1 MNVRGSE
8 KKWEKVFCTLH
19 NVQKVFRGWGMKLR
33 TRFFLW
39 SEQKAGKF
47 PLTFFFQTL
56 FLAFQIGTYTN
67 KHLLKQFLNSHL
79 AHLPC
84 SSTAN
89 YIWSPL
95 GNCNEMLYYTL
106 HIQYVKKG
114 SEKVRWNALPIM
126 RWAYSELHLL
136 PL

>member
-1 MNVRGSE
+1 
-8 KKWEKVFCTLH
+8 
-19 NVQKVFRGWGMKLR
+19 MKLR

-47 PLTFFFQTL
+47 TLTFFVKSL

-79 AHLPC
+79 AHLSS

-89 YIWSPL
+89 YIQMISTL
-95 GNCNEMLYYTL
+95 GNCNEMLYDTL

-114 SEKVRWNALPIM
+114 SEKVR
-126 RWAYSELHLL
+126 
-136 PL
+136 